1 MGVVGV
7 VGVGIPGRTL
17 FRAWGSLPH
26 RRTRHRRV
34 GFEAAGV
41 GLVAARFGG
50 SWAARLGFEAA
61 RVGGSGAGGHGGS
74 SQKRVSTTRRA
85 RRVARR

>member
-61 RVGGSGAGGHGGS
+61 RVGSGAGGHGGS
-74 SQKRVSTTRRA
+74 SQNRVSTTRRA